1 MRDSGLPV
9 KAEVGA
15 KLREA
20 GETMH
25 RQKEVR
31 QLRGGCAGRNEGGR
45 EHGVVGLSL
54 EPSEGRAAAQGDGS
68 AMGWETV

>member
-1 MRDSGLPV
+1 MRDSGVPV

-20 GETMH
+20 GETRH
-25 RQKEVR
+25 RQEVVR
-31 QLRGGCAGRNEGGR
+31 QLRGGRAGRNEGGR
-45 EHGVVGLSL
+45 ERGVVGSSL
-54 EPSEGRAAAQGDGS
+54 EPAEGRAAAQGGGP